1 MILAVIPARGGSK
14 GIPGKNI
21 KDLYGQPLIS
31 YTIQA
36 ALDCKKID
44 RVVVSTDSEEI
55 AGVAKKY
62 GADVPFLRPA
72 ALAMDTSKTIDAV
85 IDVLER
91 LQETYEYVVLLQP
104 TSPLRTAED
113 IEKAID
119 KAVTSG
125 KDVASVSLVK
135 EHPVLMREIGTDGV
149 LVPLLSGGSTIRRQ
163 DMKEIYRVNGAVY
176 VNRVADLTKDT
187 SFNDNPVGYVMPV
200 ERSIDIDEESDFLL
214 AEHFMPIPTMFEL
227 LRRYQEGGDF
237 MSELQIGK
245 KKIGNGYPVYII
257 AEGCDNHMGDAE
269 VAKEMC
275 RQAKLAGAD
284 CIKFQHHLPDEEMLS
299 DAVIA
304 GKNNIPLYE
313 FLKRHALTLKQHR
326 ELMEYCKKIGIQ
338 YLCTPFSLKAAY
350 ELDAMGVDAFKIGSG
365 EMTDIPTLVRIA
377 RLGKPMIVLYRYEYN

>member
-119 KAVTSG
+119 KAIASG
-125 KDVASVSLVK
+125 KDVASISLVK
-135 EHPVLMREIGTDGV
+135 EHPVLMREIGADGV

-163 DMKEIYRVNGAVY
+163 DMKEIY
-176 VNRVADLTKDT
+176 VNRVAGLTKDT

-227 LRRYQEGGDF
+227 
-237 MSELQIGK
+237 
-245 KKIGNGYPVYII
+245 
-257 AEGCDNHMGDAE
+257 
-269 VAKEMC
+269 
-275 RQAKLAGAD
+275 
-284 CIKFQHHLPDEEMLS
+284 
-299 DAVIA
+299 
-304 GKNNIPLYE
+304 
-313 FLKRHALTLKQHR
+313 
-326 ELMEYCKKIGIQ
+326 
-338 YLCTPFSLKAAY
+338 
-350 ELDAMGVDAFKIGSG
+350 
-365 EMTDIPTLVRIA
+365 
-377 RLGKPMIVLYRYEYN
+377 